1 MIAGVQ
7 GDIVVVGIGMV
18 TPLGPDLAQSAAN
31 IRAGLSAFEESSIMD
46 KAFDPFV
53 LATFPDDDLPPLDEE
68 LEKEQR
74 LTYRESRLLRLAN
87 LALAQ
92 IIEQVGEL
100 KDSFPLYMG
109 LPELQTSIPIDPTAF
124 LKRLGLQ
131 CQLKLDPKHCQA
143 ATDGR
148 SGGLAAI
155 HRAAAAI
162 KQGSERVIVAGGVDS
177 FKDLYILGTLDM
189 EKRINSPQT
198 MDGFTPGEGAAFLA
212 LTTETHA
219 REKSYSILGRISG
232 SATDNEPGHMYS
244 KEPYKGEGLA
254 RAVQAALAQ
263 RNGTTGKIATV
274 FSSMNGENHFAKEWG
289 VAYIRNTDSI
299 ENEFRIEHP
308 ADCIGDTGAA
318 AGPIMVGLAMRGL
331 TKQYLTG
338 PALVYASSDRALR
351 AACVVTKA

>member
-1 MIAGVQ
+1 MSGAQ
-7 GDIVVVGIGMV
+7 GDIVVVGIGLV

-31 IRAGLSAFEESSIMD
+31 IRAGLSAFEESSILD

-53 LATFPDDDLPPLDEE
+53 LATFPDDDLPPLDKE

-74 LTYRESRLLRLAN
+74 LTYRESRLLRLAH

-92 IIEQVGEL
+92 IMEQVSGL
-100 KDSFPLYMG
+100 KDGFPVYVG
-109 LPELQTSIPIDPTAF
+109 LPELQTSIPIDPVLF

-131 CQLKLDPKHCQA
+131 CQLKLDPQRCQA

-148 SGGLAAI
+148 ASGLAAV
-155 HRAAAAI
+155 HRAIASI
-162 KQGSERVIVAGGVDS
+162 KQGTERLVVAGGVDT

-212 LTTETHA
+212 LTTESYA
-219 REKSYSILGRISG
+219 REKGYSVLGRISG
-232 SATDNEPGHMYS
+232 SAIDNEPGYMYS

-254 RAVQAALAQ
+254 RAVQAALSQ
-263 RNGTTGKIATV
+263 RNGTGSKVATV

-299 ENEFRIEHP
+299 ESEFRIEHP

-318 AGPIMVGLAMRGL
+318 SGPIMVGLAMRGM

-351 AACVVTKA
+351 AACVVTQA

>member
-1 MIAGVQ
+1 MSGAQ

-46 KAFDPFV
+46 RAFDPFV
-53 LATFPDDDLPPLDEE
+53 LATFPDDDLPPLDKE

-74 LTYRESRLLRLAN
+74 LTYRESRLLRLAQ

-92 IIEQVGEL
+92 IMEQASGL
-100 KDSFPLYMG
+100 QDGFPLYVG
-109 LPELQTSIPIDPTAF
+109 LPELQTSIPIDPAAF

-131 CQLKLDPKHCQA
+131 CQLRLDPQRCQA

-148 SGGLAAI
+148 AGGLSAV
-155 HRAAAAI
+155 HRAMVSI
-162 KQGSERVIVAGGVDS
+162 KQGTERLVMAGGVDT

-212 LTTETHA
+212 LTTESYA
-219 REKSYSILGRISG
+219 REKGYSVLGRISG
-232 SATDNEPGHMYS
+232 SAIDNEPGHMYS

-263 RNGTTGKIATV
+263 RNGTSAKVATV

-299 ENEFRIEHP
+299 ESAFRIEHP

-318 AGPIMVGLAMRGL
+318 AGPIMVGLAMRGM

-351 AACVVTKA
+351 AACVVMQA

>member
-1 MIAGVQ
+1 MSGAQ
-7 GDIVVVGIGMV
+7 GDIVVVGVGMV

-46 KAFDPFV
+46 KGFDPFV
-53 LATFPDDDLPPLDEE
+53 LATFPDDDLPPLDKE

-74 LTYRESRLLRLAN
+74 LTYRESRMLRLAH

-92 IIEQVGEL
+92 IVEQMAEL
-100 KDSFPLYMG
+100 KNGFPLYAG
-109 LPELQTSIPIDPTAF
+109 LPEFQTSIPIDPDVF
-124 LKRLGLQ
+124 LKQLGLQ
-131 CQLKLDPKHCQA
+131 CRQELDPNSCQA
-143 ATDGR
+143 AADGR
-148 SGGLAAI
+148 AGGLAAV
-155 HRAAAAI
+155 HRAIDAI
-162 KQGSERVIVAGGVDS
+162 KQGKEKLVVAGGVDT
-177 FKDLYILGTLDM
+177 FKDLYILGTLDL

-212 LTTETHA
+212 LTTESYA
-219 REKSYSILGRISG
+219 REKGYTVIGRISA
-232 SATDNEPGHMYS
+232 SAIDNEPGHMYS

-263 RNGTTGKIATV
+263 RYGTSGKVATV

-299 ENEFRIEHP
+299 ESEFRIEHP

-318 AGPIMVGLAMRGL
+318 SGPIMVGLAMRGM
-331 TKQYLTG
+331 TKLYLTG
-338 PALVYASSDRALR
+338 PTLVYASSDRALR
-351 AACVVTKA
+351 AACVVTQT